1 MAEYSAA
8 IDAQC
13 DAARAYVKAFLE
25 QANALDPSMS
35 AEALAE
41 YAYDAM
47 VQAVQQY
54 GGVAV
59 EVAAQQYDLT
69 AAQLGLGVP
78 AATRSEPSTDGL
90 DASDLMVTAKGD
102 VGAFARRCAA
112 RASARVRKAAASTT
126 VSNAMRDQARG
137 MSYARVPTGRETCGF
152 CLMLASRGFVY
163 RSKEA
168 AGQDVKFH
176 DNCDCRIELGIDGV
190 TQIEGYNVGAYRQ
203 AYYDAR
209 DACGIGTGDGERD
222 NKAERD
228 AVCREIELRAREWC
242 WDGTAP
248 AVDWARPRAD
258 CAEPV
263 TTAAEKLAEHGFA
276 VKTSQGGRMYADLRM
291 NGRMWA
297 VTGVDGFAD
306 ARRQWDGRDASP
318 RFVVL
323 ADNVGFDAA
332 VEAVSAALRDGEQA
346 LVVST
351 EALPN
356 YPLGRIRRISGK
368 A

>member
-13 DAARAYVKAFLE
+13 DAARAYVKSFLD
-25 QANALDPSMS
+25 AAHSLDPSMS
-35 AEALAE
+35 AEDLQS

-47 VQAVQQY
+47 VQAVQRY
-54 GGVAV
+54 GEVAV

-69 AAQLGLGVP
+69 ASQLGLDVAQAERQP
-78 AATRSEPSTDGL
+78 VSTDGL
-90 DASDLMVTAKGD
+90 DASALMNE
-102 VGAFARRCAA
+102 VGAERFAEFARKCAE
-112 RASARVRKAAASTT
+112 RAATRVRKAASRTT
-126 VSNAMRDQARG
+126 VSNAMRDQANG
-137 MSYARVPTGRETCGF
+137 MRYARVPTGRETCGF

-163 RSKEA
+163 RSKES

-176 DNCDCRIELGIDGV
+176 DNCDCRIELGIEGV
-190 TQIEGYNVGAYRQ
+190 TKIEGYNVEAYRQ

-209 DACGIGTGDGERD
+209 DACGIGTGDGERG

-242 WDGTAP
+242 WNGTAP
-248 AVDWARPRAD
+248 AVDWAKPQAD
-258 CAEPV
+258 CAESV
-263 TTAAEKLAEHGFA
+263 ATAAQKLSEHGFT
-276 VKTSQGGRMYADLRM
+276 VKTSQGRSMRADLRM

-297 VTGVDGFAD
+297 VSDIGGIAA
-306 ARRQWDGRDASP
+306 ARTQWDGCDASP

-323 ADNVGFDAA
+323 ADNGGFDAA
-332 VEAVSAALRDGEQA
+332 VEAVSAALLDGEQA

-351 EALPN
+351 EPLPN
-356 YPLGRIRRISGK
+356 YPLGRIRRIGG
-368 A
+368 

>member
-13 DAARAYVKAFLE
+13 EAARSYVKTFLE
-25 QANALDPSMS
+25 QAYALDPSMS
-35 AEALAE
+35 AGDLQS

-69 AAQLGLGVP
+69 AEQLGLDVP
-78 AATRSEPSTDGL
+78 AATRLEVGTGGL
-90 DASDLMVTAKGD
+90 DASDLMATARDGI
-102 VGAFARRCAA
+102 GTFAKRCAA
-112 RASARVRKAAASTT
+112 RASARVRKAAAGTT
-126 VSNAMRDQARG
+126 VSNAMRDQAKG

-163 RSKEA
+163 RSKES

-176 DNCDCRIELGIDGV
+176 DNCDCRIELGIEGV
-190 TQIEGYNVGAYRQ
+190 TRIEGYNVDAYRQ

-248 AVDWARPRAD
+248 AVDWARSRAD
-258 CAEPV
+258 CTEPV
-263 TTAAEKLAEHGFA
+263 ATAAQKLSEHGFA
-276 VKTSQGGRMYADLRM
+276 VKTSQGGSMYADLRM

-297 VTGVDGFAD
+297 VSDVGGIAD
-306 ARRQWDGRDASP
+306 ARAQWDGRDASP

-323 ADNVGFDAA
+323 ADNDGFDAA
-332 VEAVSAALRDGEQA
+332 VESVSAALLDGEQA

-351 EALPN
+351 EPLPN
-356 YPLGRIRRISGK
+356 YPLGRIRRVDG
-368 A
+368 